1 MVHHSG
7 RITGFSLFAPS
18 GLEVGVKGEGGRVR
32 NHRRL
37 SKLNYK
43 NGEKKSKTGKDQTS
57 KLRERPQQHVFK
69 K

>member
-18 GLEVGVKGEGGRVR
+18 GLEVGVKGERGRVR
-32 NHRRL
+32 NHRHL

-43 NGEKKSKTGKDQTS
+43 NGEKKKQNRKRPNKQAKGKATTACI
-57 KLRERPQQHVFK
+57 
-69 K
+69 